1 MVKKEIT
8 MSHAHAPHA
17 AAGTIGSDNDAIK
30 EKAVAAKD
38 AVVELAGEAKKYA
51 VHRASDAKE
60 TAAEWV
66 DTAKSK
72 LGDANDTVIEYIQRN
87 PFKAVAIAVGVG
99 FVAGLLLKR
108 R

>member
-1 MVKKEIT
+1 MAN
-8 MSHAHAPHA
+8 AHAAHA
-17 AAGTIGSDNDAIK
+17 DEGTFGADNEALK
-30 EKAVAAKD
+30 EKAAAAKE
-38 AVVELAGEAKKYA
+38 AVVDLAAEAKRYA
-51 VHRASDAKE
+51 VHRAVDAKE

-72 LGDANDTVIEYIQRN
+72 LGDANDTVIEYVQRN
-87 PFKAVAIAVGVG
+87 PFKAVAIAVGIG